1 MELPKFDRV
10 PMSIPLWTVFAREHA
25 AALSSAKELF
35 LALGGSKS
43 SECAGEN
50 SSLAARAG
58 AVEELLSRKMKMRR
72 ITRLTSETSPM
83 DPPFPL
89 ISCNIFKGEALE
101 AVLNVDFHIF
111 YVFYL
116 DFLERLKKRR
126 PAVYRLLR
134 LIVRGIQSYM
144 PCETVAS
151 VSERRFDMYNDELDE
166 LAAAGEHEAVK
177 EIKREQREFR
187 KHLKWLKIP
196 PEVFKRRLMKTYKRV
211 SASLRPCEERW
222 VKTAI
227 EMFEHALA
235 AGNMEY
241 RFDDAEDGERI
252 DLNCCFNLLWK
263 EGSYLSDS
271 TIHEYE
277 CCEVM
282 GPMVRVVVKSKAD
295 VEKFVRLIRMY
306 YLFAKLLSTGGRTWR

>member
-10 PMSIPLWTVFAREHA
+10 PMSIPLWTIFAGEHA
-25 AALSSAKELF
+25 AALSSAKDLY
-35 LALGGSKS
+35 LALGGRKS

-58 AVEELLSRKMKMRR
+58 AIEELLARKMKTRE

-83 DPPFPL
+83 YSPFSL
-89 ISCNIFKGEALE
+89 VSCNIFKGEALE

-116 DFLERLKKRR
+116 DFLDRLKKRR
-126 PAVYRLLR
+126 PSVYRLLR
-134 LIVRGIQSYM
+134 LIVGGIHSYM
-144 PCETVAS
+144 PCETAAS
-151 VSERRFDMYNDELDE
+151 ISERRFDIYSDELDE
-166 LAAAGEHEAVK
+166 LTAAGEHDAVK
-177 EIKREQREFR
+177 EIKREQIDFR
-187 KHLKWLKIP
+187 RHVKWIKIP
-196 PEVFKRRLMKTYKRV
+196 PAAFNLKLKKTYKKV
-211 SASLRPCEERW
+211 SISLRPREQRW
-222 VKTAI
+222 VRSAI

-235 AGNMEY
+235 AGDMEY
-241 RFDDAEDGERI
+241 RFDDTEDGERI

-263 EGSYLSDS
+263 EGSYISDS

-282 GPMVRVVVKSKAD
+282 GPMVRVVVRSKAD
-295 VEKFVRLIRMY
+295 VEKFIRLVRMY
-306 YLFAKLLSTGGRTWR
+306 RLFAKLLSTGGRTWR